1 MHASLPSD
9 LYQHFTYFPLVC
21 IVSSPGTT
29 QNCSRQ
35 TSANIGQG
43 RRDGVWIVHKKG
55 CASAAKQFTELLQGA
70 VWSRTVH
77 FLPVPRTPYVFCL
90 LLVPWNIADSLFYFF
105 WNPPMCMCAFLCL
118 EVLGGVNN
126 KVDIYTYACTYPCIH
141 TRMCTDKQRVICT
154 LDICLDSSSRYCPFQ
169 FANPLSFCTFL
180 LFFWPSLIWYF
191 PLKANLLAT
200 FLFEADHPSAE
211 LFWMLRRACLEK
223 ESRSS
228 WFLRVG
234 GSSAVVILAG
244 FPLLTVLG
252 TRCGALNTQGPLLLL
267 AILRLISSCNPEFIC
282 RVVVIQTR
290 IIVATIVIIIF
301 TCTVIGINVNESR

>member
-55 CASAAKQFTELLQGA
+55 CASAARQFTELLQGA

-77 FLPVPRTPYVFCL
+77 FLPVPRKPYYVFCL
-90 LLVPWNIADSLFYFF
+90 PLVPWNSADSLSISFGTRVYVCVFVSRGVGGCEQQNRYIHIHLHIPLHTYTNVHRQTTSYMHIGHLF
-105 WNPPMCMCAFLCL
+105 RLIVQVLPFSICQLTLLLHFLAL
-118 EVLGGVNN
+118 
-126 KVDIYTYACTYPCIH
+126 
-141 TRMCTDKQRVICT
+141 
-154 LDICLDSSSRYCPFQ
+154 
-169 FANPLSFCTFL
+169 
-180 LFFWPSLIWYF
+180 
-191 PLKANLLAT
+191 LLALLDLIFSIESQPPGNMPVRSWSPQCRT
-200 FLFEADHPSAE
+200 
-211 LFWMLRRACLEK
+211 FWMLRRACLEK

-234 GSSAVVILAG
+234 GSSAAVILAG
-244 FPLLTVLG
+244 FPILTVLG
-252 TRCGALNTQGPLLLL
+252 TRCGALNTQMPSLLL

-290 IIVATIVIIIF
+290 IIVATIVTIIF
-301 TCTVIGINVNESR
+301 TCTVIGINVDESR